1 MGRIVIIAA
10 LVSLGVMG
18 AVAVG
23 AWIAKRQGRLEGPS
37 RRLPAA
43 LARKAGGSGL
53 WIGIGILAAL
63 IVLGFLIKS
72 PTQG

>member
-10 LVSLGVMG
+10 LVSLGVLG
-18 AVAVG
+18 AAAVG

-37 RRLPAA
+37 RRLPVV
-43 LARKAGGSGL
+43 LARKAGDSGL
-53 WIGIGILAAL
+53 WTGIGILVAL
-63 IVLGFLIKS
+63 IVIGFLIKS